1 MDETVNALFNN
12 SLSGLPNLN
21 DPAIG
26 RISVGRCKEVT
37 MIIPRLMPLL
47 IESEAADIPYSKVR
61 KFLLVLNQDRNLYVS
76 GIIIVI
82 ANT

>member
-1 MDETVNALFNN
+1 MDDILNARFNN
-12 SLSGLPNLN
+12 SASGLPNLN

-26 RISVGRCKEVT
+26 RMSVGRCKDVT

-61 KFLLVLNQDRNLYVS
+61 KFLLVLNHDSNLYES
-76 GIIIVI
+76 STIIVI
-82 ANT
+82 ANK